1 MATKNY
7 RSDTISAPSAKAA
20 LLDAI
25 RGGDE
30 AAFAEY
36 YEHHVGLL
44 VRYVENISGDFEDA
58 RDIVQETFIKLW
70 EMRGDIERLDGFA
83 FTSANRAALD
93 RLRKNRSRSRYKN
106 ERLYLN
112 EMEDLPADEH
122 IISAETANLIEEAIR
137 QMPPQRR
144 KVFELSRNENLTYGE
159 IAERMNLS
167 IETIRTHVRLA
178 LKEIRNIVGSLLIF
192 ILPG

>member
-1 MATKNY
+1 METKSVRHN
-7 RSDTISAPSAKAA
+7 TISAPSAKAA

-25 RGGDE
+25 RGDE
-30 AAFAEY
+30 VAFAEY
-36 YEHHVGLL
+36 YERHVGSL

-70 EMRGDIERLDGFA
+70 EMRENIERPDGFA

-93 RLRKNRSRSRYKN
+93 RLRRNRSRSRYVD

-112 EMEDLPADEH
+112 EMEELPTDEY
-122 IISAETANLIEEAIR
+122 IISAETARLIDGAIR
-137 QMPPQRR
+137 QMPLQRR

-159 IAERMNLS
+159 IAERMSLS
-167 IETIRTHVRLA
+167 YNTVSNYMKLA
-178 LKEIRNIVGSLLIF
+178 LQEIRSILPMF
-192 ILPG
+192 ILWLLPD